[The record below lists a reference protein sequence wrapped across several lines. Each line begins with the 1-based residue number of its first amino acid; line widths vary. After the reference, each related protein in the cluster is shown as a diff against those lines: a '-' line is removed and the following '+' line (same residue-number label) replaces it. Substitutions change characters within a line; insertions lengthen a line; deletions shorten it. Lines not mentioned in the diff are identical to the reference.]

1 MLTSAGDHGSHLQ
14 ERDDQSGR
22 DEQIPEDSLC
32 AGLQLQDRAD
42 LQGLQH
48 TALWQVT
55 AWFSLQNPS
64 VGPTVLNRQEA
75 QFLVNG

>member
-1 MLTSAGDHGSHLQ
+1 MSAGDHGSHLQ

-32 AGLQLQDRAD
+32 AGLQLQDGAD

-48 TALWQVT
+48 AALWQVT
-55 AWFSLQNPS
+55 ALFSLHNPS
-64 VGPTVLNRQEA
+64 VGPAMLNRHEP

>member
-1 MLTSAGDHGSHLQ
+1 MLMSAGDHGSHLQ

-32 AGLQLQDRAD
+32 AGLQLQDGAD

-48 TALWQVT
+48 T
-55 AWFSLQNPS
+55 SL
-64 VGPTVLNRQEA
+64 
-75 QFLVNG
+75 